1 MVRPYVDSSICL
13 FLFSEGRQEG
23 CACGSVSLFD
33 FNLYRAPSRYHRY
46 AIACRRIP
54 IQCSAVQVAAAA
66 SAVGWCVVISW

>member
-33 FNLYRAPSRYHRY
+33 LYRAPSRYHLY

-54 IQCSAVQVAAAA
+54 IQCSAVQCKLLQQPVLL
-66 SAVGWCVVISW
+66 VGAW